1 MKSLSRLITG
11 GVLIAFSAWFIVY
24 LGFTSSYGLDISALL
39 TGGFFLIIGLFI
51 IFNEEED
58 KIEEIKKKK

>member
-1 MKSLSRLITG
+1 
-11 GVLIAFSAWFIVY
+11 VLIAFSAWFIVY
-24 LGFTSSYGLDISALL
+24 LGFMNSYGLDFSAIL

>member
-11 GVLIAFSAWFIVY
+11 GALVVFSAWFIVY
-24 LGFTSSYGLDISALL
+24 LGALL

>member
-11 GVLIAFSAWFIVY
+11 GFIIIFSAWFIVY
-24 LGFTSSYGLDISALL
+24 LGFMNSYGIDFSAIL